1 MPKCLGLVFVAL
13 AMLSAFPQ
21 SPSSTYQPATVI
33 GVTAHPNAPGEPDV
47 FRYDVTLKVG
57 NTVYVVLYSPPQ
69 GRGAVEYAT
78 GMNLL
83 VLVENNSIRFTKL
96 GTTAEAHIVR
106 REALPIQNAVD
117 WSKAPGDYFSMK
129 MQNLTQRLSLTDD
142 QRAKIK
148 PIAAQEAREL
158 GYLWGNPAIPDKDKL
173 ERLEKV
179 VRSSDAEMKRILSS
193 EQAEELEQ
201 MRDEQKQELNALI
214 AKRKAQKN
222 N

>member
-1 MPKCLGLVFVAL
+1 
-13 AMLSAFPQ
+13 
-21 SPSSTYQPATVI
+21 
-33 GVTAHPNAPGEPDV
+33 
-47 FRYDVTLKVG
+47 
-57 NTVYVVLYSPPQ
+57 
-69 GRGAVEYAT
+69 
-78 GMNLL
+78 
-83 VLVENNSIRFTKL
+83 
-96 GTTAEAHIVR
+96 
-106 REALPIQNAVD
+106 
-117 WSKAPGDYFSMK
+117 MK

-201 MRDEQKQELNALI
+201 MRHEQKQELNALI